1 MKENHFTY
9 RELFAAG
16 WEKTKTHFWFIVS
29 AVAIY
34 ALIAAII
41 FPIPLIGSIAS
52 MLLTIVVTTVTLRIS
67 HNHTP
72 EYEDF
77 KRSLSSFSIVWHY
90 FVASIL
96 YTLAVIAG
104 TILFIIPGI
113 IIAIRLQ
120 FYMYTVIEHEH
131 EDPLESLKRSWNMTR
146 GHFWKLF
153 GFLIVS
159 GLLIAV
165 SAIPLGLG
173 LLFSLPVVSIAYAYL
188 YRKLAHTHVAIPELN
203 GEK

>member
-9 RELFAAG
+9 RELFEAG
-16 WEKTKTHFWFIVS
+16 WEKTKAHFWFVLS

-34 ALIAAII
+34 ALVAAVV

-52 MLLTIVVTTVTLRIS
+52 MLLTIAVVTVTLRIS
-67 HNHTP
+67 RDHTP

-77 KRSLSSFSIVWHY
+77 RRSLRSFSIVWHY

-104 TILFIIPGI
+104 FILFVIPGI
-113 IIAIRLQ
+113 VLAIRLQ
-120 FYMYTVIEHEH
+120 FYMYAIVEHEH
-131 EDPLESLKRSWNMTR
+131 DDPIESLKRSWNMTR

-153 GFLIVS
+153 GFLLVS
-159 GLLIAV
+159 CLLIAV

-188 YRKLAHTHVAIPELN
+188 YRKLAHKHVTTPETN
-203 GEK
+203 N